1 MGSTGV
7 RAVAR
12 AGVDLSV
19 RALPDWHDRV
29 RYRAEFLA
37 ELHDLSS
44 VDQLRYAAGVLSQ
57 TFALRAALG
66 SAPSRVEEDAMTITA
81 TRRPF
86 WRCRVFRRHRWVVR
100 STEDGGRYETCASC
114 GRDRDD
120 RYEHT
125 GGIGL
130 GGMLGTGGGG
140 AF

>member
-7 RAVAR
+7 VWVAR
-12 AGVDLSV
+12 AGVEVAV
-19 RALPDWHDRV
+19 RALPDWHDRL
-29 RYRAEFLA
+29 RYRAEFA
-37 ELHDLSS
+37 ADLHDLSS
-44 VDQLRYAAGVLSQ
+44 TDQLRYAAGVLSQ

-66 SAPSRVEEDAMTITA
+66 SVPSRVEEDAMTITTVRA
-81 TRRPF
+81 PF
-86 WRCRVFRRHRWVVR
+86 WRCRVFRWHRWVVR

-120 RYEHT
+120 RYEQT

>member
-12 AGVDLSV
+12 AGVYLSV
-19 RALPDWHDRV
+19 RALPDWHDRL

-66 SAPSRVEEDAMTITA
+66 SAPSRVEEDAMTITT
-81 TRRPF
+81 TRRF
-86 WRCRVFRRHRWVVR
+86 FGRCRMFRWHRWVVR
-100 STEDGGRYETCASC
+100 STEDGSRYLACARC

-120 RYEHT
+120 TEW
-125 GGIGL
+125 GPLGVGL
-130 GGMLGTGGGG
+130 GGG
-140 AF
+140 A

>member
-19 RALPDWHDRV
+19 RALPDRHDRL

-37 ELHDLSS
+37 ELHDLSTA
-44 VDQLRYAAGVLSQ
+44 DQLRYAAGVLSQ

-66 SAPSRVEEDAMTITA
+66 SAPSRVEEDAMTITT

-86 WRCRVFRRHRWVVR
+86 WRCRVLRRHRWVVR